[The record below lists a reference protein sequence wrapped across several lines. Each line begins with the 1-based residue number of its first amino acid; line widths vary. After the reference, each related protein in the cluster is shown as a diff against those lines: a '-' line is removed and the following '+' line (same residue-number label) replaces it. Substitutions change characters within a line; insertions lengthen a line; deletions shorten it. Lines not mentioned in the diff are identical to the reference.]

1 MTKNEFVQRVAI
13 ALAGNPKFVDHVNF
27 SYASIVDKA
36 DALADM
42 MEDRSRNAEFDNEG
56 ETPLDSISESL
67 DYIRKYMNNPD
78 DDNEMGLSAP
88 QEIAKSV
95 WDIEGH
101 LRALKDLHV
110 TVCDPE

>member
-1 MTKNEFVQRVAI
+1 MTKSEFVQRVAI
-13 ALAGNPKFVDHVNF
+13 ALAGNPRFTDHVNF

-42 MEDRSRNAEFDNEG
+42 MEERSRNAEFEIEG
-56 ETPLDSISESL
+56 ETPMESISESL
-67 DYIRKYMNNPD
+67 DYIRKYLNNPD
-78 DDNEMGLSAP
+78 DKEMDLSAP
-88 QEIAKSV
+88 QEIAKNL

-101 LRALKDLHV
+101 LRALNDLHV

>member
-1 MTKNEFVQRVAI
+1 MTKSEFTQKVAI
-13 ALAGNPKFVDHVNF
+13 ALAGNPSFAGENHM
-27 SYASIVDKA
+27 SYATIVDKA

-42 MEDRSRNAEFDNEG
+42 MEERSRNAEFDNEG

-78 DDNEMGLSAP
+78 DKEMDLSAP
-88 QEIAKSV
+88 HEIAKSV

-101 LRALKDLHV
+101 LRELKDLHV